1 MKIKVVGKNGK
12 YRKRFSL
19 DIEDWI
25 TIVVVILV
33 LCFVLIQFLLGG

>member
-12 YRKRFSL
+12 YKKRLSL

-25 TIVVVILV
+25 TIAVVILV
-33 LCFVLIQFLLGG
+33 FCFALIQFLLGG